1 MSICVFGIFV
11 ADLCFFS
18 DSIPIK
24 GQTILGKKHIIGPGG
39 KGSNQ
44 AIAAARSGG
53 NVSFITKL
61 GKDNYSDLAISLYK
75 EAKIN
80 FDGIQ
85 FDPVNST
92 GAAGIMINEKTG
104 ENAINV
110 VPGAA
115 GTIDEKMID
124 DCLPI
129 IKKSKIF
136 LTQLETPKDAT
147 FYALKKAKECGATTI
162 LNPAPASTFSKDFFK
177 LIDFFTPNETEASFY
192 LNKNIESEN
201 DCRDAGREFLEMG
214 VKNILITLGDKGCF
228 FKNENE
234 EFLIPAKKL
243 KNPVIDT
250 TGAGDAFNG
259 AFCVG
264 LSENKNYKNSIEF
277 ASLVAGISVTKEG
290 AANSMP
296 NLNEIKAN
304 TNEI

>member
-192 LNKNIESEN
+192 LNKNIESEK
-201 DCRDAGREFLEMG
+201 DCIDAGREFLEMG
-214 VKNILITLGDKGCF
+214 VNNILITLGDKGCF

-277 ASLVAGISVTKEG
+277 ASLVAGISVTKVG

>member
-1 MSICVFGIFV
+1 MNICIFGIFV

-18 DSIPIK
+18 DTIPIK
-24 GQTILGKKHIIGPGG
+24 GQTVLGKRHIVGPGG

-53 NVSFITKL
+53 RVSFITKL
-61 GKDNYSDLAISLYK
+61 GKDNYSELAKSLYK
-75 EAKIN
+75 DANIN
-80 FDGIQ
+80 TEGIQ
-85 FDPVNST
+85 FDSKYST
-92 GAAGIMINEKTG
+92 GAAGIIIDEKTG
-104 ENAINV
+104 ENAIAV

-115 GTIDEKMID
+115 GTIDESMID

-136 LTQLETPKDAT
+136 LTQLETPTDVT
-147 FYALKKAKECGATTI
+147 FYALKKAKECGSTTI
-162 LNPAPASTFSKDFFK
+162 LNPAPAKSFSQDLFK

-192 LNKNIESEN
+192 LNKNIESEK
-201 DCRDAGREFLEMG
+201 DCREAGKKFLDMG

-234 EFLIPAKKL
+234 EFLVPAKKL
-243 KNPVIDT
+243 NNPVIDT

-264 LSENKNYKNSIEF
+264 LSENKNYKKSIEF

>member
-18 DSIPIK
+18 DNIPIK

-53 NVSFITKL
+53 KVSFITKL

-85 FDPVNST
+85 FDPINST

-115 GTIDEKMID
+115 GTIDKKMID

-147 FYALKKAKECGATTI
+147 FYALEKAKECGATTI
-162 LNPAPASTFSKDFFK
+162 LNPAPSSAFSKDFFK
-177 LIDFFTPNETEASFY
+177 LIDFFTPNETEAEFY
-192 LNKNIESEN
+192 LNKKIETEKDIKIASE
-201 DCRDAGREFLEMG
+201 EFLKKG
-214 VKNILITLGDKGCF
+214 IKNIVITLGEKGCYFANDKENF
-228 FKNENE
+228 FMNA
-234 EFLIPAKKL
+234 FKL
-243 KNPVIDT
+243 KEPVVDT

-259 AFCVG
+259 ALAVG
-264 LSENKNYKNSIEF
+264 LSKDLDIKEVLTFANKVG
-277 ASLVAGISVTKEG
+277 AISTTKQG
-290 AANSMP
+290 AAASMP
-296 NLNEIKAN
+296 SMEDLNN
-304 TNEI
+304 Y

>member
-1 MSICVFGIFV
+1 MNICVFGIFV

-18 DSIPIK
+18 DNIPIK

-53 NVSFITKL
+53 KVSFITKL

-85 FDPVNST
+85 FDPINST
-92 GAAGIMINEKTG
+92 GAAGIMINENTG

-115 GTIDEKMID
+115 GTIDKKMID

-147 FYALKKAKECGATTI
+147 FYALEKAKECGATTI
-162 LNPAPASTFSKDFFK
+162 LNPAPASAFSKDFFK

-192 LNKNIESEN
+192 LNKNIESEK
-201 DCRDAGREFLEMG
+201 DCIEAGKEFLDMG
-214 VKNILITLGDKGCF
+214 VKNILITLGDKGSF

-234 EFLIPAKKL
+234 EFLVPAKKL
-243 KNPVIDT
+243 NNPVIDT

-264 LSENKNYKNSIEF
+264 LSENKNYKKSIEF